1 MSSQIS
7 LKEAERKAF
16 RTKVDDG
23 LWDILVGSYFLLFL
37 VAIYLSP
44 SLGDFWSSAVII
56 PIWGLIYLVIWLI
69 RKYIITPR
77 MGVVKFGHMRKTRL
91 MKFTIMMVVFNVIAL
106 ILGIIA
112 AINFAKLPGQV
123 MSIMFGMLLLIAFSL
138 AAYFLDLSRFYIYGL
153 LVGLSPLI
161 GEWLWSHGYASH
173 HGFPITFGIT
183 AGIMIIIG
191 LIIFFRLLHDNP
203 LPSEDLPREPA

>member
-1 MSSQIS
+1 MAYGIS
-7 LKEAERKAF
+7 WWG
-16 RTKVDDG
+16 V
-23 LWDILVGSYFLLFL
+23 ISYFSWLPFTL
-37 VAIYLSP
+37 AQAWEI
-44 SLGDFWSSAVII
+44 WSSAVII

-123 MSIMFGMLLLIAFSL
+123 ISIMFGMLLLIAFSL
-138 AAYFLDLSRFYIYGL
+138 AAYFLDLSRFYIYRL